1 MNDKII
7 EKRNKNNQAKNKR
20 TSDKIDEHTK
30 KYIEEYFQAAFLK
43 KEELKQQTGG
53 EYNEDCESLVKKLQ
67 NQYDKYISE
76 YNKL

>member
-1 MNDKII
+1 MSDKII
-7 EKRNKNNQAKNKR
+7 EKRNKNNQAKNKG
-20 TSDKIDEHTK
+20 TSGKIDEHTK
-30 KYIEEYFQAAFLK
+30 KYIEKHFEATFIGIGR
-43 KEELKQQTGG
+43 LKQQNGG

>member
-1 MNDKII
+1 MSDKIRG
-7 EKRNKNNQAKNKR
+7 KRNKNNETKNKE
-20 TSDKIDEHTK
+20 TSGKIDEHTK
-30 KYIEEYFQAAFLK
+30 KYIKKYFEAAFIERKL
-43 KEELKQQTGG
+43 LAKQKGG